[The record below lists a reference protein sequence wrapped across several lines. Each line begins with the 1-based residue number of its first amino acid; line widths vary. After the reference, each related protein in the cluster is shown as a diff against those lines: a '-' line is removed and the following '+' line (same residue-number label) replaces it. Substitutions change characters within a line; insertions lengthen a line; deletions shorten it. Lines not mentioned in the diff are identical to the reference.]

1 MKTTT
6 LLYSLFVLVTL
17 DFITTFIGIECMGAT
32 ELNPLYY
39 YFPSL
44 LHWLSFKFFVGVV
57 CLYAI
62 IRFYNSQQE
71 RIINI
76 GLYIINIF
84 YCIVII
90 NNIIQIGL
98 YL

>member
-17 DFITTFIGIECMGAT
+17 DFITTFIGIEFMGAT

-44 LHWLSFKFFVGVV
+44 LSWLTFKFFVGAV

-62 IRFYNSQQE
+62 IRFYNSQHE
-71 RIINI
+71 RIINM
-76 GLYIINIF
+76 GLYILNIF
-84 YCIVII
+84 YCIVIF
-90 NNIIQIGL
+90 NNTIQIGL